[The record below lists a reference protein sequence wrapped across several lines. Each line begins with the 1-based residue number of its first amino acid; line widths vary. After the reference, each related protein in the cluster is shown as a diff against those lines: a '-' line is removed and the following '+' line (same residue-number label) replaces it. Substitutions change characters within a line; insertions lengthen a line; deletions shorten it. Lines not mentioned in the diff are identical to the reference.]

1 MAIGIDSSSTAIMQP
16 MQHRGPPRAA
26 PPIVS
31 QGADSPQPTQTAP
44 VKPASTSTASTSTTG
59 SNDQSDGSLSL
70 LA

>member
-44 VKPASTSTASTSTTG
+44 VKPASTSTASTTG